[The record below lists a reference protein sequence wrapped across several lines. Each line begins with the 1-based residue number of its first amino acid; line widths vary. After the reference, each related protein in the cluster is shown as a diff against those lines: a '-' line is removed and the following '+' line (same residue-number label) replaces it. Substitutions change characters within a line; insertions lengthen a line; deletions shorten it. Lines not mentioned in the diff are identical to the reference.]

1 VAVETL
7 PMIEL
12 GAPAL
17 GDIEKQALIA
27 VIDDQWLTMGERVR
41 GFERAFADLH
51 RVDDAVAVSSA
62 TAALHLILAAFG
74 IGEGDE
80 VLVPS
85 MSFVAT
91 AAVVVQTGA
100 TPVFVEIE
108 AADRPHMSLDEARR
122 HVTTRTRAVVVMH
135 YGGFAVDLPAWRRF
149 ADEHGLFLF
158 EDAAHVAGLA
168 GATAVGSDAAA
179 FSFFTN
185 KNMTTAEGGMV
196 VVADEAR
203 RERVRLLRSH
213 AMTTSTLDRDRG
225 RAVGYDVVACGF
237 NFRMDELRGALG
249 LVQIERLSGWNKTRV
264 ELMASYRARL
274 AEQVPEVVVPFDA
287 HHPTSGHIMPVV
299 LPPGCDRAALMAAMR
314 AAGIQTSVHYPAI
327 HQFTYYQD
335 QYGGITLPHTEDFS
349 LRELTLPLHPALDSA
364 DVDRVT
370 DTLAASL
377 GSVAGQK

>member
-1 VAVETL
+1 
-7 PMIEL
+7 MIEL

-122 HVTTRTRAVVVMH
+122 HVTARTRAVVVMH

-158 EDAAHVAGLA
+158 EDAAHVAGLT

-196 VVADEAR
+196 VVANEAR

-249 LVQIERLSGWNKTRV
+249 LVQIERLPGWNQTRV
-264 ELMASYRARL
+264 ELMATYRARL

-364 DVDRVT
+364 DVARVT
-370 DTLAASL
+370 DALAASL

>member
-1 VAVETL
+1 VAVNTL

-51 RVDDAVAVSSA
+51 RVEDAVAVSSA

-74 IGEGDE
+74 IGAGDE

-100 TPVFVEIE
+100 KPVFVEIE
-108 AADRPHMSLDEARR
+108 APDRPHMSLDEARR
-122 HVTTRTRAVVVMH
+122 QVTARTRAVVVMH

-158 EDAAHVAGLA
+158 EDAAHVAGLT

-249 LVQIERLSGWNKTRV
+249 LVQIERLPGWNHTRV

-274 AEQVPEVVVPFDA
+274 AEQVPEVVVPFDP
-287 HHPTSGHIMPVV
+287 HHLTSGHIMPVV
-299 LPPGCDRAALMAAMR
+299 LPPGCDRGAVMAAMR

-335 QYGGITLPHTEDFS
+335 EYGGITLPHTEDFS
-349 LRELTLPLHPALDSA
+349 LRELTLPLHPALDAA
-364 DVDRVT
+364 DVDRVAGA
-370 DTLAASL
+370 LAASM
-377 GSVAGQK
+377 GSITGRK

>member
-1 VAVETL
+1 
-7 PMIEL
+7 MIEL